1 MAVIVVVEMAQFVLL
16 ILISTISISM
26 SFTVLNSSLWRKV
39 LLKSSHLSFSSI
51 SSSKSNIIPSAA
63 VAVVVRW
70 SKDNSTLPQWLL
82 VQRGKEPNKGMWS
95 IPGGSI
101 EPREAT
107 LDGAKRELQEETG
120 LTTKQS
126 AYDLRW
132 HEFGPF
138 ACSDSIH
145 DNFHYVISQCF
156 AEVISSSIPNI
167 QASDDA
173 DDARWWNLQEVKEA
187 EDTGLVS
194 RGVLRILER
203 SEILYTNGLLD

>member
-1 MAVIVVVEMAQFVLL
+1 MACNLSSIQTFTLL
-16 ILISTISISM
+16 ILISTTISISM
-26 SFTVLNSSLWRKV
+26 SFTFLNSSVRRKA
-39 LLKSSHLSFSSI
+39 LIKSSRLSFSST
-51 SSSKSNIIPSAA
+51 SKDIIPRAA

-70 SKDNSTLPQWLL
+70 SKDNVSPPQWLL

-101 EPREAT
+101 EVGETT

-145 DNFHYVISQCF
+145 DKFHYVISQCF
-156 AEVISSSIPNI
+156 AEVISSTIPKI

-173 DDARWWNLQEVKEA
+173 DDARWWNVQELKEA

-194 RGVLRILER
+194 KGVHQILER
-203 SEILYTNGLLD
+203 SEILYTKGLLD

>member
-1 MAVIVVVEMAQFVLL
+1 
-16 ILISTISISM
+16 M
-26 SFTVLNSSLWRKV
+26 SFTIPNSSLWRKAL
-39 LLKSSHLSFSSI
+39 LLKSSRLSFSS
-51 SSSKSNIIPSAA
+51 SKSDVFPRAA
-63 VAVVVRW
+63 VSVVVRW
-70 SKDNSTLPQWLL
+70 SESDTASPQWLL

-101 EPREAT
+101 ETGETT

-126 AYDLRW
+126 TYDLRW

-145 DNFHYVISQCF
+145 ENYHYVISQCF
-156 AEVISSSIPNI
+156 AEIISSSIPNI

-173 DDARWWNLQEVKEA
+173 DDARWWSAQEVKEA
-187 EDTGLVS
+187 ESTGLVS
-194 RGVLRILER
+194 KGVHRVLER
-203 SEILYTNGLLD
+203 SEMLYSNGLLDCD

>member
-1 MAVIVVVEMAQFVLL
+1 
-16 ILISTISISM
+16 M
-26 SFTVLNSSLWRKV
+26 SFSVLNGSLRRKAHII
-39 LLKSSHLSFSSI
+39 KSSHLSFSS
-51 SSSKSNIIPSAA
+51 STSDIIPRAA

-101 EPREAT
+101 EVGEST

-145 DNFHYVISQCF
+145 ENYHYVISQCF

-173 DDARWWNLQEVKEA
+173 DDARWWSLREVKEA
-187 EDTGLVS
+187 EDIGLVS
-194 RGVLRILER
+194 NGVLRILER
-203 SEILYTNGLLD
+203 SETLYTKGLLD

>member
-1 MAVIVVVEMAQFVLL
+1 
-16 ILISTISISM
+16 M
-26 SFTVLNSSLWRKV
+26 SFTFLNSSVRRKA
-39 LLKSSHLSFSSI
+39 LIKSSRLSFSST
-51 SSSKSNIIPSAA
+51 SKDIIPRAA

-70 SKDNSTLPQWLL
+70 SKDNVSPPQWLL

-101 EPREAT
+101 EVGETT

-145 DNFHYVISQCF
+145 DKFHYVISQCF
-156 AEVISSSIPNI
+156 AEVISSTIPKI

-173 DDARWWNLQEVKEA
+173 DDARWWNVQELKEA

-194 RGVLRILER
+194 KGVHQILER
-203 SEILYTNGLLD
+203 SEILYTKGLLD